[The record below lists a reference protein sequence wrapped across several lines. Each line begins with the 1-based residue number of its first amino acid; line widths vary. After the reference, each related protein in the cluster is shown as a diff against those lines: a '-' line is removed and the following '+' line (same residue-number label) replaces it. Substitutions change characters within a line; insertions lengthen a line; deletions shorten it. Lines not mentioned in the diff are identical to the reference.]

1 MHCYISEY
9 IDKIRSGEI
18 IVSKKVKQLYFKII
32 EPIIKDQDPKYKY
45 LPELGEIFIDFAEKL
60 CKQSKGEWA
69 GKFMKLLLFQKAKYQ
84 AVFGIVERETGK
96 RRFHEIFDVR
106 ARKNGKSSENS
117 VLGLY
122 LMSIEPGAEV
132 YVAATT
138 SAQARRVW
146 EESQSMVQQSKALTK
161 HMGSKVFPIPTIYS
175 KRGKSYYK
183 VLSKNVSTFDGLNV
197 SGAVIDEVH
206 ELPRGIYDIL
216 KQATSARD
224 EWMISMITTSG
235 FVRNGLFDDMYEYAE
250 KVLDGVIDAPRFF
263 PLIYELDDEIE
274 MFEEEAWLK
283 ANPGLDT
290 IKKREELK
298 ANVEQIK
305 GDPNFANTVKTKD
318 FNVRGVENKAWISFE
333 DINNTEVYTEEQLRK
348 FDNSIVIG
356 GFDLSRTT
364 DMTAANTLLFDPEN
378 DKVIAITMYWVTQK
392 FLDEQRRP
400 NQSGSYVPWD
410 AWIDRGLVRVSGTNA
425 IDYHDVAN
433 WFISNHHKYGWI
445 YQYINYDSWSANYL
459 IEEMSAMGFARD
471 LCLIPTIQGYKT
483 LSVPMQTLETDLKEK
498 KLVYQNNDITKWCFT
513 NVEMVQDRN
522 GNVMPKKVNDQRH
535 RKIDGMAVIL
545 NSYVSFSA
553 NRSYYMTK

>member
-1 MHCYISEY
+1 M
-9 IDKIRSGEI
+9 
-18 IVSKKVKQLYFKII
+18 
-32 EPIIKDQDPKYKY
+32 
-45 LPELGEIFIDFAEKL
+45 
-60 CKQSKGEWA
+60 
-69 GKFMKLLLFQKAKYQ
+69 
-84 AVFGIVERETGK
+84 
-96 RRFHEIFDVR
+96 
-106 ARKNGKSSENS
+106 
-117 VLGLY
+117 
-122 LMSIEPGAEV
+122 
-132 YVAATT
+132 
-138 SAQARRVW
+138 
-146 EESQSMVQQSKALTK
+146 
-161 HMGSKVFPIPTIYS
+161 
-175 KRGKSYYK
+175 
-183 VLSKNVSTFDGLNV
+183 
-197 SGAVIDEVH
+197 
-206 ELPRGIYDIL
+206 
-216 KQATSARD
+216 
-224 EWMISMITTSG
+224 
-235 FVRNGLFDDMYEYAE
+235 
-250 KVLDGVIDAPRFF
+250 
-263 PLIYELDDEIE
+263 
-274 MFEEEAWLK
+274 
-283 ANPGLDT
+283 
-290 IKKREELK
+290 
-298 ANVEQIK
+298 
-305 GDPNFANTVKTKD
+305 KTKD

-333 DINNTEVYTEEQLRK
+333 DINNTEVYSEEQLRK

-392 FLDEQRRP
+392 FLDDQRRP

-498 KLVYQNNDITKWCFT
+498 KIVYQNNDITKWCFT